1 MRIGEYYEAPPMH
14 TSLEEKG
21 NGVGPDGF
29 LVLVRVFDEK
39 FTA

>member
-1 MRIGEYYEAPPMH
+1 MH

-29 LVLVRVFDEK
+29 LVLVRVFNAK
-39 FTA
+39 FMDRL